1 MIKTAKNVA
10 IRSVLKRLT
19 ASNGLRN
26 STSLEILNCSFVL
39 ILIHNTV
46 SLDFELFMA
55 AMAPGNF

>member
-1 MIKTAKNVA
+1 MIKTAKTVA
-10 IRSVLKRLT
+10 IRSVLRRLT

-46 SLDFELFMA
+46 SLGFKLFKA